1 MKEFKTLKLKG
12 FITLQNILFVKKKL
26 KNEGMASFDKN
37 ISTIHNYTLPKYKI
51 SL

>member
-12 FITLQNILFVKKKL
+12 FITLQNILFVKYS
-26 KNEGMASFDKN
+26 SFDKN
-37 ISTIHNYTLPKYKI
+37 VSTIHNYTLPKYKI